1 MTTGAHHSML
11 EAALTQLDAVAE
23 RIKLEPGIHKRLSE
37 IMNAAFQ
44 RVRALSREEGVDL
57 RTSALMLGVSR
68 VAEAKRLRGLY
79 P

>member
-44 RVRALSREEGVDL
+44 RVLSLSREEHVDL

-68 VAEAKRLRGLY
+68 VAEAKKLRGLY